1 MSSKKLSTSPET
13 ESSFDLGIEGIAS
26 SEEVASS
33 KNEYW
38 TIRIPSGVSGTCNNT
53 VTVLGIIDDLFD
65 EVDFDRKLE
74 DAGDLE
80 VKGLVRKN
88 GG

>member
-1 MSSKKLSTSPET
+1 MTSSDIEYYQGKIRFLRRKIAGLNSWKGNLS
-13 ESSFDLGIEGIAS
+13 
-26 SEEVASS
+26 
-33 KNEYW
+33 
-38 TIRIPSGVSGTCNNT
+38 RVS
-53 VTVLGIIDDLFD
+53 VLGIIDDLFD